1 MIGYSLVTLVFD
13 APRLKLDAD
22 NPPTIA
28 ILEVLAPV
36 LVLALVVVDGDVNV
50 VEDVVV
56 VGAGVVPADH
66 TGVLGVAFLVH
77 VTAHREASATVVL
90 SVLHGVAPGHWHV
103 VHDPVVLVVHEHSFT
118 EQSDLLLIVRI
129 IFLVILGTEDLAIRV
144 LQELDLI
151 GRGSDSLS
159 EHNLA
164 QVLSRGVVFICFA
177 EVKTR
182 NIDENMLIIS
192 LLLTY

>member
-1 MIGYSLVTLVFD
+1 MLDTS
-13 APRLKLDAD
+13 RLELDGH
-22 NPPTIA
+22 NPSPLGSIE
-28 ILEVLAPV
+28 IFCPV
-36 LVLALVVVDGDVNV
+36 LLLPVVVRDDDINM

-56 VGAGVVPADH
+56 ISAGVVSGDH
-66 TGVLGVAFLVH
+66 TGVLRVSFLIN
-77 VTAHREASATVVL
+77 VTPHREAGTAVVL
-90 SVLHGVAPGHWHV
+90 AVLHGITPGHRHV
-103 VHDPVVLVVHEHSFT
+103 VHNPVVLVVHEHSFT
-118 EQSDLLLIVRI
+118 EQSDLLLHVRI
-129 IFLVILGTEDLAIRV
+129 VFLVILGTEDLAIRV

>member
-66 TGVLGVAFLVH
+66 AGVLRVPLLVH
-77 VTAHREASATVVL
+77 IAAHGEASGAVVL
-90 SVLHGVAPGHWHV
+90 AI
-103 VHDPVVLVVHEHSFT
+103 VHL
-118 EQSDLLLIVRI
+118 
-129 IFLVILGTEDLAIRV
+129 
-144 LQELDLI
+144 
-151 GRGSDSLS
+151 
-159 EHNLA
+159 
-164 QVLSRGVVFICFA
+164 
-177 EVKTR
+177 
-182 NIDENMLIIS
+182 
-192 LLLTY
+192 